1 MSKAIIC
8 TVPDRTRADGIVRS
22 LSTAG
27 FAATDISV
35 LFPDKTGTRDFA
47 HEHGTKAPEG
57 AVTGAVAGGAV
68 AGTVGLLA
76 GLGLLVIPGLGPF
89 LAAGPL
95 LGALSGAAIGA
106 TGGGIV
112 GALVGLGIPEVQA
125 KLYEGKIKGGNIL
138 IC

>member
-8 TVPDRTRADGIVRS
+8 TVSDRTRADAIVRS

-57 AVTGAVAGGAV
+57 AVTGAVAGGEDADVHDLPCLEQEREDGRPMLHLSHPAGGRGTNVADRGGRCRDAV
-68 AGTVGLLA
+68 RNTEPAH
-76 GLGLLVIPGLGPF
+76 PGHRCRPGRR
-89 LAAGPL
+89 
-95 LGALSGAAIGA
+95 
-106 TGGGIV
+106 
-112 GALVGLGIPEVQA
+112 
-125 KLYEGKIKGGNIL
+125 
-138 IC
+138 